1 MTNPIEVVRA
11 TIDDKPTILELMQF
25 YMYDFSELTG
35 WDLTDG
41 ARFEHRSFDVWWT
54 DADRHPF
61 LIRVDGRLAGMA
73 LVQSGEPHD
82 MSEFFVVRKYRRGG
96 VGTRAAR
103 AVFAMFP
110 GEWQVRQIAANTGA
124 TAFWRRTIPVPFR
137 DDANEHGPLQRF
149 RIEPDA
155 AR

>member
-1 MTNPIEVVRA
+1 MR
-11 TIDDKPTILELMQF
+11 
-25 YMYDFSELTG
+25 
-35 WDLTDG
+35 W
-41 ARFEHRSFDVWWT
+41 
-54 DADRHPF
+54 
-61 LIRVDGRLAGMA
+61 IRGLPA
-73 LVQSGEPHD
+73 S
-82 MSEFFVVRKYRRGG
+82 SNTTEF
-96 VGTRAAR
+96 GTRAAR